1 MSNKQ
6 KNLTNKSKT
15 QHKMSKIHG
24 LKQSTQFSNDFT
36 ITTKLNT
43 TLSKSNLDY
52 TNDLSPLK
60 HDISDALSNSLNSGL
75 LNPKFERSHSQ
86 KMHGEENQYLQNVDN
101 ILKMFYSSQASRK
114 NSFYNENQSSKSL
127 ERKFKV
133 DYRRNEIKILIGYP
147 QDKLGESFAT
157 TQK

>member
-1 MSNKQ
+1 MILDSNLIIMSNKQ
-6 KNLTNKSKT
+6 TKLANKSKN
-15 QHKMSKIHG
+15 QHKMDKIHG
-24 LKQSTQFSNDFT
+24 LKQSTQFSKDFNLA

-75 LNPKFERSHSQ
+75 LNPKYERSHSQ
-86 KMHGEENQYLQNVDN
+86 KMHTEDNQYLQNVDI
-101 ILKMFYSSQASRK
+101 ILKEFHSSQANESRK
-114 NSFYNENQSSKSL
+114 NSFYNENQTSKSL

-133 DYRRNEIKILIGYP
+133 DYRRNEIKIL
-147 QDKLGESFAT
+147 
-157 TQK
+157 